1 MDEKEREKEQL
12 FNNAISYFNESLY
25 NMALY
30 YLIPSKTVN
39 NEDIVEEYIKKCKEH
54 IKEQHSPENQKHFM
68 NPRDKMEYDSTINRI
83 LNSENNYEVLGLS
96 NNANKDQVIEAYKKL
111 IIGYHPDVNL
121 SPNADDVFKKISKCY
136 SHIIRSKENDPYKLL
151 IQTFCNDDLVEVIK
165 NEKSNMDF
173 KQMSISPILK
183 YTGFLFRGSIYFL
196 IFVYFIL
203 PYFYSDTSSNVYDFI
218 VSESNPF
225 EKTTRRLKVKYY
237 IGSEFKEKYT
247 NNKDIRNIEKEIE
260 YKYLEY
266 LNKTCEETKE
276 TKEKFT
282 KRLIYYKRGTINY
295 NIIMEDIAKVDMSVC
310 DNYDKYNQR
319 YESMKQKLSKLENIN
334 DENEEQ
340 ENSEEKEKEKE
351 KE

>member
-1 MDEKEREKEQL
+1 MITVSK
-12 FNNAISYFNESLY
+12 I
-25 NMALY
+25 
-30 YLIPSKTVN
+30 YLIY
-39 NEDIVEEYIKKCKEH
+39 D
-54 IKEQHSPENQKHFM
+54 
-68 NPRDKMEYDSTINRI
+68 RDT
-83 LNSENNYEVLGLS
+83 
-96 NNANKDQVIEAYKKL
+96 
-111 IIGYHPDVNL
+111 
-121 SPNADDVFKKISKCY
+121 
-136 SHIIRSKENDPYKLL
+136 
-151 IQTFCNDDLVEVIK
+151 
-165 NEKSNMDF
+165 
-173 KQMSISPILK
+173 
-183 YTGFLFRGSIYFL
+183 
-196 IFVYFIL
+196 
-203 PYFYSDTSSNVYDFI
+203 
-218 VSESNPF
+218 
-225 EKTTRRLKVKYY
+225 
-237 IGSEFKEKYT
+237 
-247 NNKDIRNIEKEIE
+247 IE